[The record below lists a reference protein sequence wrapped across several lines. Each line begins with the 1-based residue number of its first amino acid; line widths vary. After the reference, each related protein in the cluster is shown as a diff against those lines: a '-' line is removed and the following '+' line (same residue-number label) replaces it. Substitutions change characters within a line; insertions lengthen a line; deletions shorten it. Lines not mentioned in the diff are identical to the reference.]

1 MGMDTWYDLQIEKLV
16 ELTDRVNDQLDDVQG
31 SGAGGGSPPVA
42 RVRELFDLTDR
53 VSDLPE
59 EIRLKDVRRDE

>member
-31 SGAGGGSPPVA
+31 SGAGGGPQPVP
-42 RVRELFDLTDR
+42 RVRELFDLTD
-53 VSDLPE
+53 
-59 EIRLKDVRRDE
+59 